1 MAAHL
6 LPAYDTDPQRWR
18 AVTDRDHHADG
29 VFVYAVVTTGIFC
42 RPGCSAR
49 QPRRENVRFF
59 DSVVE
64 ARAAGFRACLRC
76 RPEEAPDAGD
86 AVLLARACALI
97 DDAEE
102 TLSRARLA
110 AALGVSESRLSR
122 LFRARLGITPADY
135 ARSRRGDR
143 LRAGLERG
151 DSVTEALHGAG
162 FGSSSRLYEAA
173 DQTLLGM
180 TPSRY
185 RAGAPGERIEWA
197 STPCSLGRVLV
208 ATTAQGVCAIELG
221 DDESELRGRLE
232 RRFPHADLRPAPD
245 AVARTLAVVAALVEH
260 PETPA
265 MLPLDVRG
273 TAFQRRVW
281 QALRAIPAGE
291 RVSYGELARR
301 LGTPRGARAV
311 AAAVAANPLAVAVPC
326 HRVVGADGALR
337 GYRWGVDRKRELLAR
352 EQRAGR
358 PARHD

>member
-122 LFRARLGITPADY
+122 LFRARLGITPADDGLWDV
-135 ARSRRGDR
+135 AGEAAAGTIDR
-143 LRAGLERG
+143 L
-151 DSVTEALHGAG
+151 V
-162 FGSSSRLYEAA
+162 
-173 DQTLLGM
+173 
-180 TPSRY
+180 
-185 RAGAPGERIEWA
+185 
-197 STPCSLGRVLV
+197 
-208 ATTAQGVCAIELG
+208 
-221 DDESELRGRLE
+221 
-232 RRFPHADLRPAPD
+232 
-245 AVARTLAVVAALVEH
+245 AVAHGGTNSAIIATLPRTS
-260 PETPA
+260 T
-265 MLPLDVRG
+265 R
-273 TAFQRRVW
+273 
-281 QALRAIPAGE
+281 
-291 RVSYGELARR
+291 S
-301 LGTPRGARAV
+301 
-311 AAAVAANPLAVAVPC
+311 
-326 HRVVGADGALR
+326 
-337 GYRWGVDRKRELLAR
+337 
-352 EQRAGR
+352 
-358 PARHD
+358 